1 MSVPSIHLA
10 QANIALGRAPL
21 TDPIMQGFVE
31 QLEYINSVA
40 DRSPGFIWRLQT
52 EQGDATAIEVFDNPL
67 IIFNMSVWASIE
79 SLYDYVYRSDH
90 SGPLKVRRDWF
101 KKLDRPHSVL
111 WWIPAGSLP
120 DVAEGERRLNLLRDN
135 GAIPEA
141 FTFAQLF
148 DQHGVLI
155 RSHFGQNWEWA

>member
-1 MSVPSIHLA
+1 MSVPTSHLA
-10 QANIALGRAPL
+10 QANIALGRAAL
-21 TDPIMQGFVE
+21 TGPIMQGFVK

-52 EQGDATAIEVFDNPL
+52 EQGDATAVQVFDNPL

-79 SLYDYVYRSDH
+79 HLYDYVYRSDH
-90 SGPLKVRRDWF
+90 LGPLKARRDWF
-101 KKLDRPHSVL
+101 GRLDRPHSVL

-120 DVAEGERRLNLLRDN
+120 EVAEGESRLDLLRDN
-135 GAIPEA
+135 GTSPEA

-148 DQHGVLI
+148 DQHGGPV
-155 RSHFGQNWEWA
+155 RFESGHKWEWA